1 MAEYGLR
8 VNGAPPTDGMAML
21 VDVVQT
27 PTDLA
32 APEGRYLFPALTD
45 KQKERFFHYFSV
57 ADSAV
62 MYGKTALQTGGAGKV
77 AIVSVLPI
85 LTQEA
90 KKEIEAENML
100 ASSQKLKDSLDRLFR
115 EHKVIGFS
123 WKTIEVSYYRA
134 RNSCQAVLV
143 WRGVK

>member
-1 MAEYGLR
+1 MADYGIQ
-8 VNGAPPTDGMAML
+8 VNGAPPTDGLAML

-27 PTDLA
+27 PVNIG
-32 APEGRYLFPALTD
+32 APEGRYLFPEMTD
-45 KQKERFFHYFSV
+45 KQKERFYHYFSAV
-57 ADSAV
+57 DSAV

-90 KKEIEAENML
+90 MNEIKSENML
-100 ASSQKLKDSLDRLFR
+100 LQSQNLKYRLDEFYR
-115 EHKVIGFS
+115 EHKIIGFS
-123 WKTIEVSYYRA
+123 WKTIEVNYFDA
-134 RNSCQAVLV
+134 RNSCQAVMV

>member
-1 MAEYGLR
+1 MADYGIQ
-8 VNGAPPTDGMAML
+8 VNGAPPTDGLAML

-27 PTDLA
+27 PTNPG
-32 APEGRYLFPALTD
+32 APEGRYLFPEMTAE
-45 KQKERFFHYFSV
+45 QKERFFQYFSTV
-57 ADSAV
+57 DSAV

-90 KKEIEAENML
+90 KKEIEAEDML
-100 ASSQKLKDSLDRLFR
+100 ASSQKLKGSLDRLFR
-115 EHKVIGFS
+115 ENKVIGFS
-123 WKTIEVSYYRA
+123 WKTIEVDYYRA

>member
-27 PTDLA
+27 PIDLA

-57 ADSAV
+57 VDSAV
-62 MYGKTALQTGGAGKV
+62 MYGKTALQPGGAGKV
-77 AIVSVLPI
+77 AVVVARPI
-85 LTQEA
+85 FSQDVFQEDRQTLMSRLDELIRQG
-90 KKEIEAENML
+90 KML
-100 ASSQKLKDSLDRLFR
+100 
-115 EHKVIGFS
+115 GFT
-123 WKTIEVSYYRA
+123 WKTIQIDYFDA
-134 RNSCQAVLV
+134 NGSCQAVMV

>member
-32 APEGRYLFPALTD
+32 APEGRYLFPTLTD
-45 KQKERFFHYFSV
+45 KQKERFFHYFSAV
-57 ADSAV
+57 DSAV

-77 AIVSVLPI
+77 AIVTVMPI
-85 LTQEA
+85 FDQDTIDRIKQEGLNQIHQE
-90 KKEIEAENML
+90 KMRLDEL
-100 ASSQKLKDSLDRLFR
+100 ARDNKIL
-115 EHKVIGFS
+115 GFT
-123 WKTIEVSYYRA
+123 WKTIEVDYYRA
-134 RNSCQAVLV
+134 FNSCQAVMV

>member
-32 APEGRYLFPALTD
+32 APEGRYLFPTLTD
-45 KQKERFFHYFSV
+45 KQRERFFHYFSV
-57 ADSAV
+57 VDSAV
-62 MYGKTALQTGGAGKV
+62 MYGKTALQAGGAGKV
-77 AIVSVLPI
+77 AVVLVRPIFSQDVS
-85 LTQEA
+85 QEDHQSLMSRQDELIRQG
-90 KKEIEAENML
+90 KML
-100 ASSQKLKDSLDRLFR
+100 
-115 EHKVIGFS
+115 GFT
-123 WKTIEVSYYRA
+123 WKTIQIDYFGA
-134 RNSCQAVLV
+134 NGSCQAVMV

>member
-32 APEGRYLFPALTD
+32 APEGRYLFPTLTD
-45 KQKERFFHYFSV
+45 KQKERFFHYFSAV
-57 ADSAV
+57 DSAV
-62 MYGKTALQTGGAGKV
+62 MYGKTTLQTSGAGKV
-77 AIVSVLPI
+77 AVVVVRPI
-85 LTQEA
+85 FSQGVFQGDDQILMSRRDELIRQG
-90 KKEIEAENML
+90 KML
-100 ASSQKLKDSLDRLFR
+100 
-115 EHKVIGFS
+115 GFT
-123 WKTIEVSYYRA
+123 WKTIEVDYFDA
-134 RNSCQAVLV
+134 NGSCQAVMV